1 MNTQEARIC
10 QFPQKEHIWAVDVGY
25 GYTKAVSNR
34 GKKICF
40 PSVISPARDMPL
52 AELSDESIG
61 HTVTIKKEGSQD
73 EKFFVGQLAIKEGR
87 SVQFTLDDVKHK
99 HPVHDVVLLTAIA
112 LMEPEASGELVVG
125 LPVDYYREQGKS
137 LTQHLT
143 NLTATVSVD
152 GDPEKQI
159 KFNNVLV
166 YPQGA
171 GAILVAPD
179 LPSNGIVALVDV
191 GHKTTDCVALEP
203 GNGGRQPAQSMCI
216 SVEAGIVHLHQAVAE
231 EFLKLTGIRLPAVY
245 TDQVLRTG
253 RIWFRGQEID
263 LSQNIKE
270 KRTAI
275 TRSIADGVLAA
286 WSERADFVR
295 KVYLAGGGV
304 LELPELANEF
314 PGSSIVPDAQYA
326 NAMGFLKFGE
336 SFK

>member
-25 GYTKAVSNR
+25 GYTKALSNR
-34 GKKICF
+34 GKKVCF

-52 AELSDESIG
+52 TELSDDRTG
-61 HTVTIKKEGSQD
+61 HAVTIHKDGSPD
-73 EKFFVGQLAIKEGR
+73 EQFFVGLLAIKEGR
-87 SVQFTLDDVKHK
+87 SLQFTLDEVKHK

-112 LMEPEASGELVVG
+112 LLDPEAPGKLVVG

-137 LTQHLT
+137 LTEHLT
-143 NLTATVSVD
+143 NLTAEVSVD
-152 GDPEKQI
+152 GGPKKQI
-159 KFNNVLV
+159 SFENVLV

-179 LPSNGIVALVDV
+179 MPPSGIVALVDV
-191 GHKTTDCVALEP
+191 GHKTTDCVALEL
-203 GNGGRQPAQSMCI
+203 GNGGSRPVQSMCI

-245 TDQVLRTG
+245 IEQVLRTG

-263 LSQNIKE
+263 LSQVIKDN
-270 KRTAI
+270 RAGI

-286 WSERADFVR
+286 WGDRADFVY

-304 LELPELANEF
+304 LELPELASIF
-314 PGSSIVPDAQYA
+314 PGSSIIPDAQYA

-336 SFK
+336 RC